1 MTCRTDSASP
11 SRVSAG
17 ELVLDHRPLGEQLS
31 AMFRCR
37 EVSEVRT
44 SLRQRLST
52 LFIVAIMAGLLALSW
67 TSIAFA
73 QAAGDSD
80 GLDSDELGL
89 PIVVGVGILAYLGW
103 IAFRRRS
110 RKSS

>member
-1 MTCRTDSASP
+1 
-11 SRVSAG
+11 
-17 ELVLDHRPLGEQLS
+17 
-31 AMFRCR
+31 
-37 EVSEVRT
+37 
-44 SLRQRLST
+44 
-52 LFIVAIMAGLLALSW
+52 MAGLLALSW